1 MVLRTEPTI
10 RVKGRVY
17 KVDEIKS
24 SLLQRWKLECYSK
37 FPLDKTFDIA
47 LIDPPWEFRS
57 GNYSKSK
64 TFNGLATYPTQPLI
78 ELKALPVRDILNDP
92 GAVFLWCTPATMLEA
107 MELINCWKLK
117 FVTVF
122 HVWVKIQKDGTPV
135 FGTGAYVRNSSEF
148 LLLARHGNGLTKKI
162 KNHSTRQVVFA
173 PRLKHSE
180 KPQIFQ
186 MIIENFFD
194 LPKRIELYARSVR
207 PGWSA
212 WGLEVSDGKKNHFY
226 YQDPGYK
233 DPHSTSTD
241 SSKTLKKTGGNPEN
255 VPMDEYVIEEFK
267 LPKQYFVEHGLT
279 GVL

>member
-1 MVLRTEPTI
+1 MVLKTEPTI
-10 RVKGRVY
+10 KVKGKVY
-17 KVDEIKS
+17 KIDDVKP
-24 SLLQRWKLECYSK
+24 SLLHRWKLECYAK
-37 FPLDKTFDIA
+37 FPLDKSFDLA
-47 LIDPPWEFRS
+47 VIDPPWAFRS

-78 ELKALPVRDILNDP
+78 ELKALPVRDILNNP

-107 MELINCWKLK
+107 MELIKSWKLK

-135 FGTGAYVRNSSEF
+135 FGTGAYVRNSTEF

-162 KNHSTRQVVFA
+162 KNHSTRQVIFA

-186 MIIENFFD
+186 TIIEDFFD
-194 LPKRIELYARSVR
+194 LPKRIELYARSIR
-207 PGWSA
+207 RGWSA
-212 WGLEVSDGKKNHFY
+212 WGLEISDGGKNHFY

-233 DPHSTSTD
+233 DPQATSQK
-241 SSKTLKKTGGNPEN
+241 SSKPPKKTGGNPNN
-255 VPMDEYVIEEFK
+255 VPMDEYVIEEMT
-267 LPKQYFVEHGLT
+267 LPKEYFVEHGLT